1 MRNNFYSFSDAFR
14 EANRKQKIEYFTS
27 EQKQAQLT
35 ATRRQ
40 FRSFL
45 IALDIEYGLLKD
57 PEEKSKFDNSKEK
70 SESKGKKRKKDKRG
84 RDKIEEKEKKEQRS
98 IYSEYVDFQ
107 KNVPYSFNTEGFNL
121 AVHFICNWKDA
132 EYKKMRKRKFS
143 VENRSKYKEIIS
155 AVKSNMAAL
164 DYSQEI
170 IFEQECAFWHNIAQ
184 NSHSSVLNFLDIGTL
199 FKNDVQNLP
208 RQLSLKE
215 EEDLIYL
222 NNMICHYYELFQQ
235 KWSRRIE
242 RMLQERRRQA
252 ENVKLSQEAECFV
265 GEISEKLLAAD
276 NSTQYSNLDLKSQK
290 QQDTSETQLWEWLLA
305 LGTHLVDNNDVP
317 PIPRIVSS
325 QELYDSLFGEMDA
338 KEDEILRGELNTELQ

>member
-27 EQKQAQLT
+27 EQEQAQLT

-70 SESKGKKRKKDKRG
+70 SESRGKKRKKDKTG
-84 RDKIEEKEKKEQRS
+84 KDKIEEKAKKEQRS

-121 AVHFICNWKDA
+121 AVNFICNWKNA

-184 NSHSSVLNFLDIGTL
+184 NSRSSVLDFLDIGTL

-208 RQLSLKE
+208 RQLSSKE
-215 EEDLIYL
+215 EEDLVYL
-222 NNMICHYYELFQQ
+222 NNMLCHYYELFQQ
-235 KWSRRIE
+235 KCSGR
-242 RMLQERRRQA
+242 
-252 ENVKLSQEAECFV
+252 
-265 GEISEKLLAAD
+265 
-276 NSTQYSNLDLKSQK
+276 
-290 QQDTSETQLWEWLLA
+290 
-305 LGTHLVDNNDVP
+305 
-317 PIPRIVSS
+317 
-325 QELYDSLFGEMDA
+325 A
-338 KEDEILRGELNTELQ
+338 KIATTGRGK